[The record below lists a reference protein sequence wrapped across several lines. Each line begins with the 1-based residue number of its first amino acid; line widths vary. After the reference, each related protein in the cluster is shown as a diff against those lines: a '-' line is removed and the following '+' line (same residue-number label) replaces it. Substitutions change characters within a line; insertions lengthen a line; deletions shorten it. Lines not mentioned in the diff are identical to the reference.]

1 MKQLNAILDEGEEG
15 EVEHI
20 NGSHQPSPTTID
32 MPTVIG
38 NTYDSYYTLILM
50 RDGMS
55 LLES

>member
-1 MKQLNAILDEGEEG
+1 MVECYSGLYEEG

-20 NGSHQPSPTTID
+20 NGSHPPSPTTID

-38 NTYDSYYTLILM
+38 NTYDSYYSLILK
-50 RDGMS
+50 RDGMF